1 MNELERI
8 NEITKVEFPD
18 VIYLRKHENPAC
30 EGMLSPSWYDSSGDA
45 KYLYT
50 DTVKQMEKHTIESIQ
65 ENSIVAERRRIM
77 ELFESILPGTLI
89 QKNVT
94 GWTMRMRSNKSQRYK
109 DYLTI
114 KTQSFEEVLTEIT
127 DRLEGK
133 CE

>member
-1 MNELERI
+1 MSD
-8 NEITKVEFPD
+8 KFPD
-18 VIYLRKHENPAC
+18 MIYLRTKITGFKGIDC
-30 EGMLSPSWYDSSGDA
+30 YWYDDSGEA
-45 KYLYT
+45 KYLYA
-50 DTVKQMEKHTIESIQ
+50 DTVKQMEKHTIESIR

-114 KTQSFEEVLTEIT
+114 KTQSFEEVLTEIA
-127 DRLEGK
+127 DQLEGK
-133 CE
+133 